1 MGVERAVTRWY
12 AIRQCLLDEMV
23 ALEAQLA
30 QRQNQ
35 EQAQQHADVLPVAE
49 TEISRQLAEARIKLR
64 DLGPCPKVMMG

>member
-12 AIRQCLLDEMV
+12 AIRQCLLDEIV

-30 QRQNQ
+30 QKQNQ
-35 EQAQQHADVLPVAE
+35 EQAQQHAGEPPVAE
-49 TEISRQLAEARIKLR
+49 TEISRQLAEARTRLH